1 MNLLTNKSKKNVLII
16 DDEANARSGLKMLLE
31 SLGCKTLEAASGA
44 EGLDLFH
51 KFGADLILSDVR
63 MPGISG
69 FTVLETLTKEAPEI
83 PVVLITAYGS
93 GDSAREALQ
102 KGAYDFISKPFD
114 LDTIELVIKRA
125 LKLLDLEV
133 ENKNLKSKFQVSNS
147 FDSIVGKS
155 SQINEVFETIKQVAP
170 TKSNVLIEGESGTGK
185 ELIAR
190 AIHDFSPRKDM
201 PFVPLH
207 CASFSENLLES
218 ELFGH
223 EKGAFTGAI
232 SQRKG
237 RFELAKKGT
246 LFLDEVSTISQA
258 VQVKLLRVLQERQLE
273 RVGGSETINIDV
285 RIVSAT
291 NISLKK
297 MISEGK
303 FREDLFYRLNVV
315 NLNVPPLRNRRGD
328 IKLLITHFLKSFN
341 KEIGK
346 KVSISKLASEI
357 LENYNWPGNVRE
369 LQNTI
374 ESLVVL
380 CHGHEVTPRDLP
392 AHILAPAK
400 KEVATEQIEKD
411 FPDLDS
417 LTIEEMERF
426 LILRKLK
433 KIKNRTEVAKQLGI
447 SRRNLYRKMKEYG
460 VE

>member
-1 MNLLTNKSKKNVLII
+1 MKKKVLVI
-16 DDEANARSGLKMLLE
+16 DDEANARAGLKRVLE
-31 SLGCKTLEAASGA
+31 TLGCNTLEAASGS
-44 EGLDLFH
+44 EGLELFH
-51 KFGADLILSDVR
+51 KHGSDLVLTDVR

-69 FTVLETLTKEAPEI
+69 ITVLETLAKEAPQI

-125 LKLLDLEV
+125 LKLLDLEA
-133 ENKNLKSKFQVSNS
+133 ENKNLKSQFQASVGIEN
-147 FDSIVGKS
+147 IIGKS
-155 SQINEVFETIKQVAP
+155 SQINEVFETIRQVAP

-190 AIHDFSPRKDM
+190 AIHEFSPREDK
-201 PFVPLH
+201 PFIPLH

-223 EKGAFTGAI
+223 EKGAFTGAV

-237 RFELAKKGT
+237 RFELAKGGT
-246 LFLDEVSTISQA
+246 LFLDEVSTIPPA

-273 RVGGSETINIDV
+273 RVGGSETIDVDV

-291 NISLKK
+291 NISLKE
-297 MISEGK
+297 MISKGK

-315 NLNVPPLRNRRGD
+315 NLNVPPLRERRGD
-328 IKLLITHFLKSFN
+328 IKLLIAHFLNSFN

-346 KVSISKLASEI
+346 KVSISKLANEI

-374 ESLVVL
+374 ESIVVL

-392 AHILAPAK
+392 AHILAPAT
-400 KEVATEQIEKD
+400 KEDITRQPAKD
-411 FPDLDS
+411 FPDMDS
-417 LTIEEMERF
+417 LTIEEMEKL

-433 KIKNRTEVAKQLGI
+433 KIKNRSEVARQLGI